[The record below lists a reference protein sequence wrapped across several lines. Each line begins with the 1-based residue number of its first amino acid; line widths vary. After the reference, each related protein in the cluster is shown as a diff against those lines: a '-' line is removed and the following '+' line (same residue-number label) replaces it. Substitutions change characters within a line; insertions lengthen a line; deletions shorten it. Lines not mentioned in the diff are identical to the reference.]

1 MLDSVNLY
9 NIYTCILL
17 YKKPGE
23 HIVHRV
29 QENYYLIN

>member
-9 NIYTCILL
+9 NIIPAFYYI
-17 YKKPGE
+17 KKPGE